1 MQLREISGQVHQQK
15 TGELGGVRI
24 TFLRGPK
31 SETLRESVLGALR
44 RWHYE
49 SVLRLV
55 LREVRSMGYRIWLSR
70 CTPTVLNFAEVRQS
84 LPLVSCSDSRN
95 EMQFCSASIQMLSV
109 ERPYLTLADM
119 RLVLAGFF
127 LAEKW
132 FLHMGMRCQSEQQ
145 KS

>member
-24 TFLRGPK
+24 TFLRGPR

-55 LREVRSMGYRIWLSR
+55 LREIRSMGYRIWLSR
-70 CTPTVLNFAEVRQS
+70 CTPTVLNFAEVR
-84 LPLVSCSDSRN
+84 
-95 EMQFCSASIQMLSV
+95 
-109 ERPYLTLADM
+109 
-119 RLVLAGFF
+119 
-127 LAEKW
+127 
-132 FLHMGMRCQSEQQ
+132 
-145 KS
+145 